1 MGELILVIRGFPLNA
16 RISFIGAIFKNKQEI
31 DWNINLGLEYE
42 KQRIFKHTRFS
53 SMHLVAQRRC
63 LNSSVELKDENYLT
77 LKFKISDLTEW
88 QVSNNIATKQFQFT
102 QRLTDLD
109 QKFKNTIVHLPQLEL
124 ARALFFHNAYFA
136 RNVLSQNFLSLEF
149 DVQRVSENN
158 VLINELPHCNFPLS
172 QYSHPGMRNLL
183 AWILI
188 NPEIRRSYE
197 SIATYCFNEKIQG
210 KNKEWWHFNFDPPS
224 LTNVEITV
232 KAYYSK
238 KLNQIYINE
247 IVEIKGL
254 ESNLPKQIDFSS
266 PRFTQ
271 NKNTSSTGKFGTY
284 STQQEPEFP
293 EIDDS
298 QEANSD
304 QKILT
309 LPSSPVLLSFSDP
322 VLTRKIYNKKR
333 AKNASSPSQEEEIQD
348 YDAVGTDE
356 ATRVG
361 TIGRGEFEGL
371 EDESNNLDLLMDRFE
386 AFRFMIEKFIEQ
398 NNIKTTTSKLY
409 KLPRLHRSKLH
420 MTLDGNKRSLMI
432 YRLNKL
438 FDHNVIIFEIDVT
451 DNVKKLSTLVLCL
464 NHMKEFNEIAIE
476 EMMQKIMQRS
486 LRWPTLKYFANY
498 GFAKTLHHPKNLN
511 ELNES
516 SHEFKLWVKRFDKM
530 IKELLDQSEKNEK
543 TVDKDTVKCN

>member
-16 RISFIGAIFKNKQEI
+16 RISSIGAIFKNKQER
-31 DWNINLGLEYE
+31 DWNINLGLEHE

-63 LNSSVELKDENYLT
+63 LNSSVQLKDENYLT

-88 QVSNNIATKQFQFT
+88 QVSNNIATKQFQLT
-102 QRLTDLD
+102 QKLTDLD

-136 RNVLSQNFLSLEF
+136 RNALSQNFLSLEF
-149 DVQRVSENN
+149 DVQRVSENH
-158 VLINELPHCNFPLS
+158 VLIKELPSSNFPPS
-172 QYSHPGMRNLL
+172 QYNHPGMRNLL

-197 SIATYCFNEKIQG
+197 SIAAYCFNEKIQG
-210 KNKEWWHFNFDPPS
+210 KNKEWWYFNFDPPS
-224 LTNVEITV
+224 LENVEITV

-238 KLNQIYINE
+238 KLDQIYINE

-254 ESNLPKQIDFSS
+254 ESNLPKRIDFSS

-271 NKNTSSTGKFGTY
+271 NKSTSSTGKSGTY
-284 STQQEPEFP
+284 SNLQEPESP

-304 QKILT
+304 RKILT

-333 AKNASSPSQEEEIQD
+333 ANNTSLPSQEEEIQD

-386 AFRFMIEKFIEQ
+386 AFRFMIERFIEQ
-398 NNIKTTTSKLY
+398 NNIKVTTSKIY
-409 KLPRLHRSKLH
+409 NLPRLQRSKLH

-432 YRLNKL
+432 YRLDKL
-438 FDHNVIIFEIDVT
+438 FDHNFIIFEIDVT

-464 NHMKEFNEIAIE
+464 KDMKEFDETSIE
-476 EMMQKIMQRS
+476 TMMKKIMQRS
-486 LRWPTLKYFANY
+486 LRWPTLKYFADY
-498 GFAKTLHHPKNLN
+498 GSAKTLHHPKNLN

-516 SHEFKLWVKRFDKM
+516 SHEFELWVERFDKI
-530 IKELLDQSEKNEK
+530 IKGLLQKLEKNEK
-543 TVDKDTVKCN
+543 V

>member
-1 MGELILVIRGFPLNA
+1 M
-16 RISFIGAIFKNKQEI
+16 
-31 DWNINLGLEYE
+31 
-42 KQRIFKHTRFS
+42 
-53 SMHLVAQRRC
+53 
-63 LNSSVELKDENYLT
+63 
-77 LKFKISDLTEW
+77 
-88 QVSNNIATKQFQFT
+88 
-102 QRLTDLD
+102 
-109 QKFKNTIVHLPQLEL
+109 
-124 ARALFFHNAYFA
+124 
-136 RNVLSQNFLSLEF
+136 
-149 DVQRVSENN
+149 
-158 VLINELPHCNFPLS
+158 LINELSSSNFPPS
-172 QYSHPGMRNLL
+172 QYNHPGMRNLL

-197 SIATYCFNEKIQG
+197 SIATHFFNEKIQG
-210 KNKEWWHFNFDPPS
+210 KNKEWWYFNFDPPS
-224 LTNVEITV
+224 LKNVEITV

-238 KLNQIYINE
+238 KLDQIYINE

-254 ESNLPKQIDFSS
+254 ESNLPKKIDFSS

-271 NKNTSSTGKFGTY
+271 NKSTSSTGKSGTY
-284 STQQEPEFP
+284 SNLQEPESP

-304 QKILT
+304 RKILT

-333 AKNASSPSQEEEIQD
+333 AKNTSLPSQEEEIQD

-386 AFRFMIEKFIEQ
+386 AFRFMIERFIEQ
-398 NNIKTTTSKLY
+398 NNIKVTTSKIY
-409 KLPRLHRSKLH
+409 NLPRLQRSKLH

-432 YRLNKL
+432 YRLDKL
-438 FDHNVIIFEIDVT
+438 FDHNFIIFEIDVT

-464 NHMKEFNEIAIE
+464 NDMKDFDETSIE
-476 EMMQKIMQRS
+476 TMMKKIMQRS
-486 LRWPTLKYFANY
+486 LRWPTLKYFADY
-498 GFAKTLHHPKNLN
+498 GLAKTLHHPKNLN

-516 SHEFKLWVKRFDKM
+516 SHEFERWGERFDKI
-530 IKELLDQSEKNEK
+530 IKELLQKLEKIEK

>member
-16 RISFIGAIFKNKQEI
+16 RISYIGAIFKNKQER
-31 DWNINLGLEYE
+31 DWNINLGLEHE

-63 LNSSVELKDENYLT
+63 LNSSVQLKDENYLT

-88 QVSNNIATKQFQFT
+88 QVSNNIATKQFQLT
-102 QRLTDLD
+102 QKLTDLD

-136 RNVLSQNFLSLEF
+136 RNALSQNFLSLEF
-149 DVQRVSENN
+149 DVQRVSENH
-158 VLINELPHCNFPLS
+158 VLITELSPSSFPLS
-172 QYSHPGMRNLL
+172 QYNHPGMRNLL
-183 AWILI
+183 AWILT

-197 SIATYCFNEKIQG
+197 SIAAYCFNEKIQG
-210 KNKEWWHFNFDPPS
+210 KNKEWWYFNFDSPS
-224 LTNVEITV
+224 LANVEITV

-238 KLNQIYINE
+238 KLDQIYINE

-254 ESNLPKQIDFSS
+254 ESNLPKKIDFSS

-271 NKNTSSTGKFGTY
+271 NKSTSSTGKSGTY
-284 STQQEPEFP
+284 SNLQEPESP

-304 QKILT
+304 RKILT

-333 AKNASSPSQEEEIQD
+333 AKNTSLPSQEEEIQD

-386 AFRFMIEKFIEQ
+386 AFRFMIERFIEQ
-398 NNIKTTTSKLY
+398 NNIKVTTSKIY
-409 KLPRLHRSKLH
+409 NLPRLQRSKLH

-432 YRLNKL
+432 YRLDKL
-438 FDHNVIIFEIDVT
+438 FDHNFIIFEIDVT

-464 NHMKEFNEIAIE
+464 KDMKEFDETSIE
-476 EMMQKIMQRS
+476 TMMKKIMQRS
-486 LRWPTLKYFANY
+486 LRWPTLKYFADY
-498 GFAKTLHHPKNLN
+498 GLAKTLHHPKNLN

-516 SHEFKLWVKRFDKM
+516 SHEFELWVERFDKI
-530 IKELLDQSEKNEK
+530 IKGLLQKLEKNEK
-543 TVDKDTVKCN
+543 V

>member
-1 MGELILVIRGFPLNA
+1 MVIRGFPLNA

>member
-16 RISFIGAIFKNKQEI
+16 RISSIGAIFKNKQER
-31 DWNINLGLEYE
+31 DWNINLGLEHE

-63 LNSSVELKDENYLT
+63 LNSSVQLKDENYLT

-88 QVSNNIATKQFQFT
+88 QVSNNIATKQFQLT
-102 QRLTDLD
+102 QKLTDLD

-136 RNVLSQNFLSLEF
+136 RNALSQNFLSLEF
-149 DVQRVSENN
+149 DVQRVSENH
-158 VLINELPHCNFPLS
+158 VLITELSPSSFPLS
-172 QYSHPGMRNLL
+172 QYNHPGMRNLL
-183 AWILI
+183 AWILT

-197 SIATYCFNEKIQG
+197 SIAAYCFNEKIQG
-210 KNKEWWHFNFDPPS
+210 KNKEWWYFNFDPPS
-224 LTNVEITV
+224 LENVEITV

-238 KLNQIYINE
+238 KLDQIYINE

-254 ESNLPKQIDFSS
+254 ESNLPKKIDFSS

-271 NKNTSSTGKFGTY
+271 NKSTSSTGKSGTY
-284 STQQEPEFP
+284 SNLQEPESP

-304 QKILT
+304 RKILT

-333 AKNASSPSQEEEIQD
+333 ANNTSLPSQEEEIQD

-386 AFRFMIEKFIEQ
+386 AFRFMIERFIEQ
-398 NNIKTTTSKLY
+398 NNIKVTTSKIY
-409 KLPRLHRSKLH
+409 NLPRLQRSKLH
-420 MTLDGNKRSLMI
+420 ITLDGNKRSLMI
-432 YRLNKL
+432 YRLDKL
-438 FDHNVIIFEIDVT
+438 FDHNFIIFEIDVT

-464 NHMKEFNEIAIE
+464 KDMKEFDETSIE
-476 EMMQKIMQRS
+476 TMMKKIMQRS
-486 LRWPTLKYFANY
+486 LRWPTLKYFADY
-498 GFAKTLHHPKNLN
+498 GSAKTLHHPKNLN

-516 SHEFKLWVKRFDKM
+516 SHEFELWVERFDKI
-530 IKELLDQSEKNEK
+530 IKGLLQKLEKNEK
-543 TVDKDTVKCN
+543 V

>member
-16 RISFIGAIFKNKQEI
+16 RISSIGAIFKNKQER
-31 DWNINLGLEYE
+31 DWNINLGLEHE

-63 LNSSVELKDENYLT
+63 LNSSVQLKDENYLT

-88 QVSNNIATKQFQFT
+88 QVSNNIATKQFQLT
-102 QRLTDLD
+102 QKLTDLD

-136 RNVLSQNFLSLEF
+136 RNALSQNFLSLEF
-149 DVQRVSENN
+149 DVQRVSENH
-158 VLINELPHCNFPLS
+158 VLITELSPSSFPLS
-172 QYSHPGMRNLL
+172 QYNHPGMRNLL
-183 AWILI
+183 AWILT

-197 SIATYCFNEKIQG
+197 SIAAYCFNEKIQG
-210 KNKEWWHFNFDPPS
+210 KNKEWWYFNFDPPS
-224 LTNVEITV
+224 LANEEITV

-238 KLNQIYINE
+238 KLDQIYINE

-254 ESNLPKQIDFSS
+254 ESNLPKKIDFSS

-271 NKNTSSTGKFGTY
+271 NKSTSSTGKSGTY
-284 STQQEPEFP
+284 SNLQEPESP

-304 QKILT
+304 RKILT

-333 AKNASSPSQEEEIQD
+333 ANNTSLPSQEEEIQD

-386 AFRFMIEKFIEQ
+386 AFRFMIERFIEQ
-398 NNIKTTTSKLY
+398 NNIKVTTSKIY
-409 KLPRLHRSKLH
+409 NLPRLQRSKLH

-432 YRLNKL
+432 YRLDKL
-438 FDHNVIIFEIDVT
+438 FDHNFIIFEIDVT

-464 NHMKEFNEIAIE
+464 KDMKEFDETSIE
-476 EMMQKIMQRS
+476 TMMKKIMQRS
-486 LRWPTLKYFANY
+486 LRWPTLKYFADY
-498 GFAKTLHHPKNLN
+498 GSAKTLHHPKNLN

-516 SHEFKLWVKRFDKM
+516 SHEFELWVERFDKI
-530 IKELLDQSEKNEK
+530 IKGLLQKLEKNEK
-543 TVDKDTVKCN
+543 V

>member
-1 MGELILVIRGFPLNA
+1 MVIRGFPLNA
-16 RISFIGAIFKNKQEI
+16 RISYIGAIFKNKQER
-31 DWNINLGLEYE
+31 DWNINLGLEHE

-63 LNSSVELKDENYLT
+63 LNSSVQLKDENYLT

-88 QVSNNIATKQFQFT
+88 QVSNNIATKQFQLT
-102 QRLTDLD
+102 QKLTDLD

-136 RNVLSQNFLSLEF
+136 RNALSQNFLSLEF
-149 DVQRVSENN
+149 DVQRVSENH
-158 VLINELPHCNFPLS
+158 VLITELSPSSFPLS
-172 QYSHPGMRNLL
+172 QYNHPGMRNLL
-183 AWILI
+183 AWILT

-197 SIATYCFNEKIQG
+197 SIAAYCFNEKIQG
-210 KNKEWWHFNFDPPS
+210 KNKEWWYFNFDSPS
-224 LTNVEITV
+224 LANVEITV

-238 KLNQIYINE
+238 KLDQIYINE

-271 NKNTSSTGKFGTY
+271 NKNTSSTGKSGTY
-284 STQQEPEFP
+284 SNRQEPESP

-304 QKILT
+304 RKILT

-333 AKNASSPSQEEEIQD
+333 AKNTSLPSQEEEIQD

-371 EDESNNLDLLMDRFE
+371 EDESDNLDLLMDRFE
-386 AFRFMIEKFIEQ
+386 AFRFMIERFIEQ
-398 NNIKTTTSKLY
+398 NNIKATTSKIY
-409 KLPRLHRSKLH
+409 KLPRLQRSKLH
-420 MTLDGNKRSLMI
+420 MTLEGNKRSLMI
-432 YRLNKL
+432 YRLDKL
-438 FDHNVIIFEIDVT
+438 FDHNFIIFEIDVT

-464 NHMKEFNEIAIE
+464 KDMKEFDETSIE
-476 EMMQKIMQRS
+476 TMMKKIMQRS
-486 LRWPTLKYFANY
+486 LRWPTLKYFADY
-498 GFAKTLHHPKNLN
+498 GLAKTLHHPKNLN

-516 SHEFKLWVKRFDKM
+516 SHEFELWVERFDKI
-530 IKELLDQSEKNEK
+530 IKGLLQKLEKNEK
-543 TVDKDTVKCN
+543 V

>member
-16 RISFIGAIFKNKQEI
+16 RISYIGAIFKNKQER
-31 DWNINLGLEYE
+31 DWNINLGLEHE

-63 LNSSVELKDENYLT
+63 LNSSVQLKDENYLT

-88 QVSNNIATKQFQFT
+88 QVSNNIATKQFQLT
-102 QRLTDLD
+102 QKLTDLD

-136 RNVLSQNFLSLEF
+136 RNALSQNFLSLEF
-149 DVQRVSENN
+149 DVQRVSENH
-158 VLINELPHCNFPLS
+158 VLITELSPSSFPLS
-172 QYSHPGMRNLL
+172 QYNHPGMRNLL
-183 AWILI
+183 AWILT

-197 SIATYCFNEKIQG
+197 SIAAYCFNEKIQG
-210 KNKEWWHFNFDPPS
+210 KNKAWWYFNFDPPS
-224 LTNVEITV
+224 LANVEITV

-238 KLNQIYINE
+238 KLDQIYINE

-254 ESNLPKQIDFSS
+254 ESNLPKKIDFSS

-271 NKNTSSTGKFGTY
+271 NKSTSSTGKSGTY
-284 STQQEPEFP
+284 SNLQEPESP

-304 QKILT
+304 RKILT

-333 AKNASSPSQEEEIQD
+333 AKNTSLPSQEEEIQD

-386 AFRFMIEKFIEQ
+386 AFRFMIERFIEQ
-398 NNIKTTTSKLY
+398 NNIKVTTSKIY
-409 KLPRLHRSKLH
+409 NLPRLQRSKLH

-432 YRLNKL
+432 YRLDKL
-438 FDHNVIIFEIDVT
+438 FDHNFIIFEIDVT

-464 NHMKEFNEIAIE
+464 KDMKEFDETSIE
-476 EMMQKIMQRS
+476 TMMKKIMQRS
-486 LRWPTLKYFANY
+486 LRWPTLKYFADY
-498 GFAKTLHHPKNLN
+498 GSAKTLHHPKNLN

-516 SHEFKLWVKRFDKM
+516 SHEFELWVERFDKI
-530 IKELLDQSEKNEK
+530 IKGLLQKLEKNEK
-543 TVDKDTVKCN
+543 V

>member
-16 RISFIGAIFKNKQEI
+16 RISYIGAIFKNKQER
-31 DWNINLGLEYE
+31 DWNINLGLEHE

-63 LNSSVELKDENYLT
+63 LNSSVQLKDENYLT

-88 QVSNNIATKQFQFT
+88 QVSNNIATKQFQLT
-102 QRLTDLD
+102 QKLTDLD

-136 RNVLSQNFLSLEF
+136 RNALSQNFLSLEF
-149 DVQRVSENN
+149 DVQRVSENH
-158 VLINELPHCNFPLS
+158 VLITELSPSSFPLS
-172 QYSHPGMRNLL
+172 QYNHPGMRNLL
-183 AWILI
+183 AWILT

-197 SIATYCFNEKIQG
+197 SIAAYCFNEKIQG
-210 KNKEWWHFNFDPPS
+210 KNKEWWYFNFDSPS
-224 LTNVEITV
+224 LANVEITV

-238 KLNQIYINE
+238 KLDQIYINE

-254 ESNLPKQIDFSS
+254 ESNLPKKIDFSS

-271 NKNTSSTGKFGTY
+271 NKSTSSTGKSGTY
-284 STQQEPEFP
+284 SNLQEPESP

-304 QKILT
+304 RKILT

-333 AKNASSPSQEEEIQD
+333 AKNTSLPSQEEEIQD

-371 EDESNNLDLLMDRFE
+371 EDESDNLDLLMDRFE
-386 AFRFMIEKFIEQ
+386 AFRFMIERFIEQ
-398 NNIKTTTSKLY
+398 NNIKATTSKIY
-409 KLPRLHRSKLH
+409 KLPRLQRSKLH
-420 MTLDGNKRSLMI
+420 MTLEGNKRSLMI
-432 YRLNKL
+432 YRLDKL
-438 FDHNVIIFEIDVT
+438 FDHNFIIFEIDVT

-464 NHMKEFNEIAIE
+464 KDMKEFDETSIE
-476 EMMQKIMQRS
+476 TMMKKIMQRS
-486 LRWPTLKYFANY
+486 LRWPTLKYFADY
-498 GFAKTLHHPKNLN
+498 GLAKTLHHPKNLN

-516 SHEFKLWVKRFDKM
+516 SHEFERWGERFDKI
-530 IKELLDQSEKNEK
+530 IKALLQKLEKNEK
-543 TVDKDTVKCN
+543 V

>member
-16 RISFIGAIFKNKQEI
+16 RISYIGAIFKNKQER
-31 DWNINLGLEYE
+31 DWNINLGLEHE

-63 LNSSVELKDENYLT
+63 LNSSVQLKDENYLT

-88 QVSNNIATKQFQFT
+88 QVSNNIATKQFQLT
-102 QRLTDLD
+102 QKLTDLD

-136 RNVLSQNFLSLEF
+136 RNALSQNFLSLEF
-149 DVQRVSENN
+149 DVQRVSENH
-158 VLINELPHCNFPLS
+158 VLITELSPSSFPLS
-172 QYSHPGMRNLL
+172 QYNHPGMRNLL
-183 AWILI
+183 AWILT

-197 SIATYCFNEKIQG
+197 SIAAYCFNEKIQG
-210 KNKEWWHFNFDPPS
+210 KNKEWWYFNFDPPS
-224 LTNVEITV
+224 LANVEITV

-238 KLNQIYINE
+238 KLDQIYINE

-254 ESNLPKQIDFSS
+254 ESNLPKKIDFSS

-271 NKNTSSTGKFGTY
+271 NKSTSSTGKSGTY
-284 STQQEPEFP
+284 SNLQEPESP

-304 QKILT
+304 RKILT

-333 AKNASSPSQEEEIQD
+333 AKNTSLPSQEEEIQD

-386 AFRFMIEKFIEQ
+386 AFRFMIERFIEQ
-398 NNIKTTTSKLY
+398 NNIKATTSKIY
-409 KLPRLHRSKLH
+409 KLPRLQRSKLH

-432 YRLNKL
+432 YRLDKL
-438 FDHNVIIFEIDVT
+438 FDHNFIIFEIDVT

-464 NHMKEFNEIAIE
+464 KDMKEFDETSIE
-476 EMMQKIMQRS
+476 TMMKKIMQRS
-486 LRWPTLKYFANY
+486 LRWPTLKYFADY
-498 GFAKTLHHPKNLN
+498 GLAKTLHHPKNLN

-516 SHEFKLWVKRFDKM
+516 SHEFELWVERFDKI
-530 IKELLDQSEKNEK
+530 IKGLLQKLEKNEK
-543 TVDKDTVKCN
+543 V

>member
-16 RISFIGAIFKNKQEI
+16 RISYIGAIFKNKQER
-31 DWNINLGLEYE
+31 DWNINLGLEHE

-63 LNSSVELKDENYLT
+63 LNSSVQLKDENYLT

-88 QVSNNIATKQFQFT
+88 QVSNNIATKQFQLT
-102 QRLTDLD
+102 QKLTDLD

-136 RNVLSQNFLSLEF
+136 RNALSQNFLSLEF
-149 DVQRVSENN
+149 DVQRVSENH
-158 VLINELPHCNFPLS
+158 VLITELSPSSFPLS
-172 QYSHPGMRNLL
+172 QYNHPGMRNLL
-183 AWILI
+183 AWILT

-197 SIATYCFNEKIQG
+197 SIAAYCFNEKIQG
-210 KNKEWWHFNFDPPS
+210 KNKEWWYFNFDSPS
-224 LTNVEITV
+224 LANVEITV

-238 KLNQIYINE
+238 KLDQIYINE

-254 ESNLPKQIDFSS
+254 ESNLPKKIDFSS

-271 NKNTSSTGKFGTY
+271 NKSTSSTGKSGTY
-284 STQQEPEFP
+284 SNLQEPESP

-304 QKILT
+304 RKILT

-333 AKNASSPSQEEEIQD
+333 AKNTSLPSQEEEIQD

-371 EDESNNLDLLMDRFE
+371 EDESDNLDLLMDRFE
-386 AFRFMIEKFIEQ
+386 AFRFMIERFIEQ
-398 NNIKTTTSKLY
+398 NNIKATTSKIY
-409 KLPRLHRSKLH
+409 KLPRLQRSKLH

-432 YRLNKL
+432 YRLDKL
-438 FDHNVIIFEIDVT
+438 FDHNFIIFEIDVT

-464 NHMKEFNEIAIE
+464 KDMKEFDETSIE
-476 EMMQKIMQRS
+476 TMMKKIMQRS
-486 LRWPTLKYFANY
+486 LRWPTLKYFADY
-498 GFAKTLHHPKNLN
+498 GLAKTLHHPKNLN

-516 SHEFKLWVKRFDKM
+516 SHEFELWVERFDKI
-530 IKELLDQSEKNEK
+530 IKGLLQKLEKNEK
-543 TVDKDTVKCN
+543 V

>member
-16 RISFIGAIFKNKQEI
+16 RISYIGAIFKNKQER
-31 DWNINLGLEYE
+31 DWNINLGLEHE

-63 LNSSVELKDENYLT
+63 LNSSVQLKDENYLT

-88 QVSNNIATKQFQFT
+88 QVSNNIATKQFQLT
-102 QRLTDLD
+102 QKLTDLD

-136 RNVLSQNFLSLEF
+136 RNALSQNFLSLEF
-149 DVQRVSENN
+149 DVQRVSENH
-158 VLINELPHCNFPLS
+158 VLITELSPSSFPLS
-172 QYSHPGMRNLL
+172 QYNHPGMRNLL
-183 AWILI
+183 AWILT

-197 SIATYCFNEKIQG
+197 SIAAYCFNEKIQG
-210 KNKEWWHFNFDPPS
+210 KNKEWWYFNFDSPS
-224 LTNVEITV
+224 LANVEITV

-238 KLNQIYINE
+238 KLDQIYINE

-254 ESNLPKQIDFSS
+254 ESNLPKKIDFSS

-271 NKNTSSTGKFGTY
+271 NKSTSSTGKSGTY
-284 STQQEPEFP
+284 SNLQEPESP

-304 QKILT
+304 RKILT

-333 AKNASSPSQEEEIQD
+333 AKNTSLPSQEEEIQD

-371 EDESNNLDLLMDRFE
+371 EDESDNLDLLMDRFE
-386 AFRFMIEKFIEQ
+386 AFRFMIERFIEQ
-398 NNIKTTTSKLY
+398 NNIKATTSKIY
-409 KLPRLHRSKLH
+409 KLPRLQRSKLH

-432 YRLNKL
+432 YRLDKL
-438 FDHNVIIFEIDVT
+438 FDHNFIIFEIDVT

-464 NHMKEFNEIAIE
+464 KDMKEFDETSIE
-476 EMMQKIMQRS
+476 TMMKKIMQRS
-486 LRWPTLKYFANY
+486 LRWPTLKYFADY
-498 GFAKTLHHPKNLN
+498 GSAKTLHHPKNLN

-516 SHEFKLWVKRFDKM
+516 SHEFELWVERFDKI
-530 IKELLDQSEKNEK
+530 IKGLLQKLEKNEK
-543 TVDKDTVKCN
+543 V

>member
-16 RISFIGAIFKNKQEI
+16 RISSIGAIFKNKQGI
-31 DWNINLGLEYE
+31 AWNINLGLEYE
-42 KQRIFKHTRFS
+42 EQRVFKHTRFS

-63 LNSSVELKDENYLT
+63 LNPSVELKDENHLT
-77 LKFKISDLTEW
+77 LKFKINDLTEW

-102 QRLTDLD
+102 QKLTDLD

-136 RNVLSQNFLSLEF
+136 RNALSQNFLNLEF
-149 DVQRVSENN
+149 DVQTVSENY
-158 VLINELPHCNFPLS
+158 VLINELFSSNFPPS
-172 QYSHPGMRNLL
+172 QYNHPGMRNLL

-197 SIATYCFNEKIQG
+197 SIATHFFNEKIKG
-210 KNKEWWHFNFDPPS
+210 KNKEWWYFNFDPPS
-224 LTNVEITV
+224 LANVEITV

-238 KLNQIYINE
+238 KLDQIYINE

-271 NKNTSSTGKFGTY
+271 NKNTSSTGKSGTY
-284 STQQEPEFP
+284 SNRQEPESP

-304 QKILT
+304 RKILT

-333 AKNASSPSQEEEIQD
+333 SKNASLSSEEDEIQD
-348 YDAVGTDE
+348 YDAIGTDE
-356 ATRVG
+356 ASSIG

-371 EDESNNLDLLMDRFE
+371 EDESNNLDLFMDRFE
-386 AFRFMIEKFIEQ
+386 AFRFMIEKFVEQ
-398 NNIKTTTSKLY
+398 NNFTTATSKIY
-409 KLPRLHRSKLH
+409 ELPRLQKSKLH
-420 MTLDGNKRSLMI
+420 ITSDGNKRTLMV
-432 YRLNKL
+432 YRLNQL
-438 FDHNVIIFEIDVT
+438 FDYNFIIFEIDVT

-464 NHMKEFNEIAIE
+464 NDMNEFDERSIKAMMKE
-476 EMMQKIMQRS
+476 IMQRS
-486 LRWPTLKYFANY
+486 LRWPTLKYFADY
-498 GFAKTLHHPKNLN
+498 GLAKTLHHPKNLN

-516 SHEFKLWVKRFDKM
+516 SHEFERWGERFDKI
-530 IKELLDQSEKNEK
+530 IKALLQKLEKNEK
-543 TVDKDTVKCN
+543 V

>member
-16 RISFIGAIFKNKQEI
+16 RISSIGAIFKNKQER
-31 DWNINLGLEYE
+31 DWNINLGLEHE

-63 LNSSVELKDENYLT
+63 LNSSVQLKDENYLT

-88 QVSNNIATKQFQFT
+88 QVSNNIATKQFQLT
-102 QRLTDLD
+102 QKLTDLD

-136 RNVLSQNFLSLEF
+136 RNALSQNFLSLEF
-149 DVQRVSENN
+149 DVQRVSENH
-158 VLINELPHCNFPLS
+158 VLITELSPSSFPLS
-172 QYSHPGMRNLL
+172 QYNHPGMRNLL
-183 AWILI
+183 AWILT

-197 SIATYCFNEKIQG
+197 SIAAYCFNEKIQG
-210 KNKEWWHFNFDPPS
+210 KNKEWWYFNFDPPS
-224 LTNVEITV
+224 LENVEITV

-238 KLNQIYINE
+238 KLDQIYINE

-254 ESNLPKQIDFSS
+254 ESNLPKKIDFSS

-271 NKNTSSTGKFGTY
+271 NKSTSSTGKSGTY
-284 STQQEPEFP
+284 SNLQEPESP

-304 QKILT
+304 RKILT

-333 AKNASSPSQEEEIQD
+333 SKNASLPSEEDEIQD
-348 YDAVGTDE
+348 YDAIGTDE
-356 ATRVG
+356 ASSIG
-361 TIGRGEFEGL
+361 TSGRGEFEGL
-371 EDESNNLDLLMDRFE
+371 EDESNNLDLFMDRFE
-386 AFRFMIEKFIEQ
+386 AFRFMIEKFVEQ
-398 NNIKTTTSKLY
+398 NNITTATSKIY
-409 KLPRLHRSKLH
+409 KLPRLQKSKLH
-420 MTLDGNKRSLMI
+420 ITSDGNKRTLMV
-432 YRLNKL
+432 YRLNQL
-438 FDHNVIIFEIDVT
+438 FDYNFIIFEIDVT

-464 NHMKEFNEIAIE
+464 KDMKEFDETSIE
-476 EMMQKIMQRS
+476 TMMKKIMQRS
-486 LRWPTLKYFANY
+486 LRWPTLKYFADY
-498 GFAKTLHHPKNLN
+498 GSAKTLHHPKNLN

-516 SHEFKLWVKRFDKM
+516 SHEFELWVERFDKI
-530 IKELLDQSEKNEK
+530 IKGLLQKLEKNEK
-543 TVDKDTVKCN
+543 V

>member
-1 MGELILVIRGFPLNA
+1 LGELILVIRGFPLNA
-16 RISFIGAIFKNKQEI
+16 RISYIGAIFKNKQER
-31 DWNINLGLEYE
+31 DWNINLGLEHE

-63 LNSSVELKDENYLT
+63 LNSSVQLKDENYLT

-88 QVSNNIATKQFQFT
+88 QVSNNIATKQFQLT
-102 QRLTDLD
+102 QKLTDLD

-136 RNVLSQNFLSLEF
+136 RNALSQNFLSLEF
-149 DVQRVSENN
+149 DVQRVSENH
-158 VLINELPHCNFPLS
+158 VLITELSPSSFPLS
-172 QYSHPGMRNLL
+172 QYNHPGMRNLL
-183 AWILI
+183 AWILT

-197 SIATYCFNEKIQG
+197 SIAAYCFNEKIQG
-210 KNKEWWHFNFDPPS
+210 KNKEWWYFNFDSPS
-224 LTNVEITV
+224 LANVEITV

-238 KLNQIYINE
+238 KLDQIYINE

-254 ESNLPKQIDFSS
+254 ESNLPKKIDFSS

-271 NKNTSSTGKFGTY
+271 NKSTSSTGKSGTY
-284 STQQEPEFP
+284 SNLQEPESP

-304 QKILT
+304 RKILT

-333 AKNASSPSQEEEIQD
+333 AKNTSLPSQEEEIQD

-371 EDESNNLDLLMDRFE
+371 EDESDNLDLLMDRFE
-386 AFRFMIEKFIEQ
+386 AFRFMIERFIEQ
-398 NNIKTTTSKLY
+398 NNIKATTSKIY
-409 KLPRLHRSKLH
+409 KLPRLQRSKLH
-420 MTLDGNKRSLMI
+420 MTLEGNKRSLMI
-432 YRLNKL
+432 YRLDKL
-438 FDHNVIIFEIDVT
+438 FDHNFIIFEIDVT

-464 NHMKEFNEIAIE
+464 KDMKEFDETSIE
-476 EMMQKIMQRS
+476 TMMKKIMQRS
-486 LRWPTLKYFANY
+486 LRWPTLKYFADY
-498 GFAKTLHHPKNLN
+498 GLAKTLHHPKNLN

-516 SHEFKLWVKRFDKM
+516 SHEFELWVERFDKI
-530 IKELLDQSEKNEK
+530 IKGLLQKLEKNEK
-543 TVDKDTVKCN
+543 V

>member
-16 RISFIGAIFKNKQEI
+16 RISSIGAIFKNKQER
-31 DWNINLGLEYE
+31 DWNINLGLEHE

-63 LNSSVELKDENYLT
+63 LNSSVQLKDENYLT

-88 QVSNNIATKQFQFT
+88 QVSNNIATKQFQLT
-102 QRLTDLD
+102 QKLTDLD

-136 RNVLSQNFLSLEF
+136 RNALSQNFLSLEF
-149 DVQRVSENN
+149 DVQRVSENH
-158 VLINELPHCNFPLS
+158 VLIKELPSSNFPPS
-172 QYSHPGMRNLL
+172 QYNHPGMRNLL

-197 SIATYCFNEKIQG
+197 SIAAYCFNEKIQG
-210 KNKEWWHFNFDPPS
+210 KNKEWWYFNFDPPS
-224 LTNVEITV
+224 LENVEITV

-238 KLNQIYINE
+238 KLDQIYINE

-254 ESNLPKQIDFSS
+254 ESNLPKKIDFSS

-271 NKNTSSTGKFGTY
+271 NKSTSSTGKSGTY
-284 STQQEPEFP
+284 SNLQEPESP

-304 QKILT
+304 RKILT

-333 AKNASSPSQEEEIQD
+333 ANNTSLPSQEEEIQD

-386 AFRFMIEKFIEQ
+386 AFRFMIERFIEQ
-398 NNIKTTTSKLY
+398 NNIKVTTSKIY
-409 KLPRLHRSKLH
+409 NLPRLQRSKLH

-432 YRLNKL
+432 YRLDKL
-438 FDHNVIIFEIDVT
+438 FDHNFIIFEIDVT

-464 NHMKEFNEIAIE
+464 KDMKEFDETSIE
-476 EMMQKIMQRS
+476 TMMKKIMQRS
-486 LRWPTLKYFANY
+486 LRWPTLKYFADY
-498 GFAKTLHHPKNLN
+498 GSAKTLHHPKNLN

-516 SHEFKLWVKRFDKM
+516 SHEFELWVERFDKI
-530 IKELLDQSEKNEK
+530 IKGLLQKLEKNEK
-543 TVDKDTVKCN
+543 V

>member
-16 RISFIGAIFKNKQEI
+16 RISSIGAIFKNKQER
-31 DWNINLGLEYE
+31 DWNINLGLEHE

-63 LNSSVELKDENYLT
+63 LNSSVQLKDENYLT

-88 QVSNNIATKQFQFT
+88 QVSNNIATKQFQLT
-102 QRLTDLD
+102 QKLTDLD

-136 RNVLSQNFLSLEF
+136 RNALSQNFLSLEF
-149 DVQRVSENN
+149 DVQRVSENH
-158 VLINELPHCNFPLS
+158 VLITELSPSSFPLS
-172 QYSHPGMRNLL
+172 QYNHPGMRNLL
-183 AWILI
+183 AWILT

-197 SIATYCFNEKIQG
+197 SIAAYCFNEKIQG
-210 KNKEWWHFNFDPPS
+210 KNKEWWYFNFDPPS
-224 LTNVEITV
+224 SANVEITV

-238 KLNQIYINE
+238 KLDQIYINE

-254 ESNLPKQIDFSS
+254 ESNLPKKIDFSS

-271 NKNTSSTGKFGTY
+271 NKSTSSTGKSGTY
-284 STQQEPEFP
+284 SNLQEPESP

-304 QKILT
+304 RKILT

-333 AKNASSPSQEEEIQD
+333 ANNTSLPSQEEEIQD

-386 AFRFMIEKFIEQ
+386 AFRFMIERFIEQ
-398 NNIKTTTSKLY
+398 NNIKVTTSKIY
-409 KLPRLHRSKLH
+409 NLPRLQRSKLH

-432 YRLNKL
+432 YRLDKL
-438 FDHNVIIFEIDVT
+438 FDHNFIIFEIDVT

-464 NHMKEFNEIAIE
+464 KDMKEFDETSIE
-476 EMMQKIMQRS
+476 TMMKKIMQRS
-486 LRWPTLKYFANY
+486 LRWPTLKYFADY
-498 GFAKTLHHPKNLN
+498 GLAKTLHHPKNLN

-516 SHEFKLWVKRFDKM
+516 SHEFELWVERFDKI
-530 IKELLDQSEKNEK
+530 IKGLLQKLEKNEK
-543 TVDKDTVKCN
+543 V

>member
-16 RISFIGAIFKNKQEI
+16 RISYIGAIFKNKQER
-31 DWNINLGLEYE
+31 DWNINLGLEHE

-63 LNSSVELKDENYLT
+63 LNSSVQLKDENYLT

-88 QVSNNIATKQFQFT
+88 QVSNNIATKQFQLT
-102 QRLTDLD
+102 QKLTDLD

-136 RNVLSQNFLSLEF
+136 RNALSQNFLSLEF
-149 DVQRVSENN
+149 DVQRVSENH
-158 VLINELPHCNFPLS
+158 VLITELSPSSFPLS
-172 QYSHPGMRNLL
+172 QYNHPGMRNLL
-183 AWILI
+183 AWILT

-197 SIATYCFNEKIQG
+197 SIAAYCFNEKIQG
-210 KNKEWWHFNFDPPS
+210 KNKEWWYFNFDSPS
-224 LTNVEITV
+224 LANVEITV

-238 KLNQIYINE
+238 KLDQIYINE

-254 ESNLPKQIDFSS
+254 ESNLPKKIDFSS

-271 NKNTSSTGKFGTY
+271 NKSTSSTGKSGTY
-284 STQQEPEFP
+284 SNLQEPESP

-304 QKILT
+304 RKILT

-333 AKNASSPSQEEEIQD
+333 AKNTSLPSQEEEIQD

-386 AFRFMIEKFIEQ
+386 AFRFMIERFIEQ
-398 NNIKTTTSKLY
+398 NNIKATTSKIY
-409 KLPRLHRSKLH
+409 KLPRLQRSKLH

-432 YRLNKL
+432 YRLDKL
-438 FDHNVIIFEIDVT
+438 FDHNFIIFEIDVT

-464 NHMKEFNEIAIE
+464 KDMKEFDETSIE
-476 EMMQKIMQRS
+476 TMMKKIMQRS
-486 LRWPTLKYFANY
+486 LRWPTLKYFADY
-498 GFAKTLHHPKNLN
+498 GLAKTLHHPKNLN

-516 SHEFKLWVKRFDKM
+516 SHEFELWVERFDKI
-530 IKELLDQSEKNEK
+530 IKGLLQKLEKNEK
-543 TVDKDTVKCN
+543 V

>member
-16 RISFIGAIFKNKQEI
+16 RISYIGAIFKNKQER
-31 DWNINLGLEYE
+31 DWNINLGLEHE

-63 LNSSVELKDENYLT
+63 LNSSVQLKDENYLT
-77 LKFKISDLTEW
+77 LKFKISDFTEW
-88 QVSNNIATKQFQFT
+88 QVSNNIATKQFQLT
-102 QRLTDLD
+102 QKLTDLD

-136 RNVLSQNFLSLEF
+136 RNALSQNFLSLEF
-149 DVQRVSENN
+149 DVQRVSENH
-158 VLINELPHCNFPLS
+158 VLITELSPSSFPLS
-172 QYSHPGMRNLL
+172 QYNHPGMRNLL
-183 AWILI
+183 AWILT

-197 SIATYCFNEKIQG
+197 SIAAYCFNEKIQG
-210 KNKEWWHFNFDPPS
+210 KNKEWWYFNFDSPS
-224 LTNVEITV
+224 LANVEITV

-238 KLNQIYINE
+238 KLDQIYINE

-254 ESNLPKQIDFSS
+254 ESNLPKKIDFSS

-271 NKNTSSTGKFGTY
+271 NKSTSSTGKSGTY
-284 STQQEPEFP
+284 SNLQEPESP

-304 QKILT
+304 RKILT

-333 AKNASSPSQEEEIQD
+333 AKNTSLPSQEEEIQD

-371 EDESNNLDLLMDRFE
+371 EDESDNLDLLMDRFE
-386 AFRFMIEKFIEQ
+386 AFRFMIERFIEQ
-398 NNIKTTTSKLY
+398 NNIKATTSKIY
-409 KLPRLHRSKLH
+409 KLPRLQRSKLH

-432 YRLNKL
+432 YRLDKL
-438 FDHNVIIFEIDVT
+438 FDHNFIIFEIDVT

-464 NHMKEFNEIAIE
+464 KDMKEFDETSIE
-476 EMMQKIMQRS
+476 TMMKKIMQRS
-486 LRWPTLKYFANY
+486 LRWPTLKYFADY
-498 GFAKTLHHPKNLN
+498 GLAKTLHHPKNLN

-516 SHEFKLWVKRFDKM
+516 SHEFELWVERFDKI
-530 IKELLDQSEKNEK
+530 IKGLLQKLEKNEK
-543 TVDKDTVKCN
+543 V

>member
-16 RISFIGAIFKNKQEI
+16 RISYIGAIFKNKQER
-31 DWNINLGLEYE
+31 DWNINLGLEHE

-63 LNSSVELKDENYLT
+63 LNSSVQLKDENYLT

-88 QVSNNIATKQFQFT
+88 QVSNNIATKQFQLT
-102 QRLTDLD
+102 QKLTDLD

-136 RNVLSQNFLSLEF
+136 RNALSQNFLSLEF
-149 DVQRVSENN
+149 DVQRVSENH
-158 VLINELPHCNFPLS
+158 VLITELSPSSFPLS
-172 QYSHPGMRNLL
+172 QYNHPGMRNLL
-183 AWILI
+183 AWILT

-197 SIATYCFNEKIQG
+197 SIAAYCFNEKIQG
-210 KNKEWWHFNFDPPS
+210 KNKEWWYFNFDSPS
-224 LTNVEITV
+224 LANVEITV

-238 KLNQIYINE
+238 KLDQIYINE

-254 ESNLPKQIDFSS
+254 ESNLPKKIDFSS

-271 NKNTSSTGKFGTY
+271 NKSTSSTGKSGTY
-284 STQQEPEFP
+284 SNLQEPESP

-304 QKILT
+304 RKILT

-333 AKNASSPSQEEEIQD
+333 AKNTSLPSQEEEIQD

-371 EDESNNLDLLMDRFE
+371 EDESDNLDLLMDRFE
-386 AFRFMIEKFIEQ
+386 AFRFMIERFIEQ
-398 NNIKTTTSKLY
+398 NNIKATTSKIY
-409 KLPRLHRSKLH
+409 KLPRLQRSKLH
-420 MTLDGNKRSLMI
+420 MTLEGNKRSLMI
-432 YRLNKL
+432 YRLDKL
-438 FDHNVIIFEIDVT
+438 FDHNFIIFEIDVT

-464 NHMKEFNEIAIE
+464 KDMKEFDETSIE
-476 EMMQKIMQRS
+476 TMMKKIMQRS
-486 LRWPTLKYFANY
+486 LRWPTLKYFADY
-498 GFAKTLHHPKNLN
+498 GLAKTLHHPKNLN

-516 SHEFKLWVKRFDKM
+516 SHEFELWVERFDKI
-530 IKELLDQSEKNEK
+530 IKGLLQKLEKNEK
-543 TVDKDTVKCN
+543 V

>member
-16 RISFIGAIFKNKQEI
+16 RISSIGAIFKNKQER
-31 DWNINLGLEYE
+31 DWNINLGLEHE

-63 LNSSVELKDENYLT
+63 LNSSVQLKDENYLT

-88 QVSNNIATKQFQFT
+88 QVSNNIATKQFQLT
-102 QRLTDLD
+102 QKLTDLD

-136 RNVLSQNFLSLEF
+136 RNALSQNFLSLEF
-149 DVQRVSENN
+149 DVQRVSENH
-158 VLINELPHCNFPLS
+158 VLITELSPSSFPLS
-172 QYSHPGMRNLL
+172 QYNHPGMRNLL
-183 AWILI
+183 AWILT

-197 SIATYCFNEKIQG
+197 SIAAYCFNEKIQG
-210 KNKEWWHFNFDPPS
+210 KNKEWWYFNFDSPS
-224 LTNVEITV
+224 LANVEITV

-238 KLNQIYINE
+238 KLDQIYINE

-254 ESNLPKQIDFSS
+254 ESNLPKKIDFSS

-271 NKNTSSTGKFGTY
+271 NKSTSSTGKSGTY
-284 STQQEPEFP
+284 SNLQEPESP

-304 QKILT
+304 RKILT

-333 AKNASSPSQEEEIQD
+333 ANNTSLPSQEEEIQD

-386 AFRFMIEKFIEQ
+386 AFRFMIERFIEQ
-398 NNIKTTTSKLY
+398 NNIKVTTSKIY
-409 KLPRLHRSKLH
+409 NLPRLQRSKLH

-432 YRLNKL
+432 YRLDKL
-438 FDHNVIIFEIDVT
+438 FDHNFIIFEIDVT

-464 NHMKEFNEIAIE
+464 KDMKEFDETSIE
-476 EMMQKIMQRS
+476 TMMKKIMQRS
-486 LRWPTLKYFANY
+486 LRWPTLKYFADY
-498 GFAKTLHHPKNLN
+498 GSAKTLHHPKNLN

-516 SHEFKLWVKRFDKM
+516 SHEFELWVERFDKI
-530 IKELLDQSEKNEK
+530 IKGLLQKLEKNEK
-543 TVDKDTVKCN
+543 V

>member
-1 MGELILVIRGFPLNA
+1 MVIRGFPLNA
-16 RISFIGAIFKNKQEI
+16 RISYIGAIFKNKQER
-31 DWNINLGLEYE
+31 DWNINLGLEHE

-63 LNSSVELKDENYLT
+63 LNSSVQLKDENYLT
-77 LKFKISDLTEW
+77 LKFKINDLTEW

-102 QRLTDLD
+102 QKLTDLD

-136 RNVLSQNFLSLEF
+136 RNALSQNFLNLEF
-149 DVQRVSENN
+149 DVQTVSENY
-158 VLINELPHCNFPLS
+158 VLINELFSSNFPPS
-172 QYSHPGMRNLL
+172 QYNHPGMRNLL

-197 SIATYCFNEKIQG
+197 SIATHFFNEKIKG
-210 KNKEWWHFNFDPPS
+210 KNKEWWYFNFDPPS
-224 LTNVEITV
+224 LANVEITV

-238 KLNQIYINE
+238 KLDQIYINE

-271 NKNTSSTGKFGTY
+271 NKNTSSTGKSGTY
-284 STQQEPEFP
+284 SNRQEPESP

-304 QKILT
+304 RKILT

-333 AKNASSPSQEEEIQD
+333 SKNASLPSEEDEIQD
-348 YDAVGTDE
+348 YDAIGTDE
-356 ATRVG
+356 ASSIG

-371 EDESNNLDLLMDRFE
+371 EDESNNLDLFMDRFE
-386 AFRFMIEKFIEQ
+386 AFRFMIEKFVEQ
-398 NNIKTTTSKLY
+398 NNFTTATSKIY
-409 KLPRLHRSKLH
+409 ELPRLQKSKLH
-420 MTLDGNKRSLMI
+420 ITSDGNKRTLMV
-432 YRLNKL
+432 YRLNQL
-438 FDHNVIIFEIDVT
+438 FDYNFIIFEIDVT

-464 NHMKEFNEIAIE
+464 NDMNEFDERSIKAMMKE
-476 EMMQKIMQRS
+476 IMQRS
-486 LRWPTLKYFANY
+486 LRWPTLKYFADY
-498 GFAKTLHHPKNLN
+498 GLAKTLHHPKNLN

-516 SHEFKLWVKRFDKM
+516 SHEFERWGERFDKI
-530 IKELLDQSEKNEK
+530 IKALLQKLEKNEK
-543 TVDKDTVKCN
+543 V